1 MRASEFIIEREEWSH
16 MPDPTMQKQ
25 FDAWK
30 QEERGRNALTTMP
43 VPKTSSGYKLGPD
56 SPFVPSLDPADLLND
71 PEVAKAG
78 GFPKGWTQNDPAR
91 LTRKML
97 DPITGDVQLGPDVV
111 VKPGTEE
118 YAELRRRTNPVT
130 GSINLVPN
138 ARIPARPSAPPS
150 QEQEKRSQREIPV
163 GPRDQDKKMS
173 DPVHP
178 MDKQYRYIDHRR
190 EKYRT

>member
-1 MRASEFIIEREEWSH
+1 M
-16 MPDPTMQKQ
+16 
-25 FDAWK
+25 
-30 QEERGRNALTTMP
+30 
-43 VPKTSSGYKLGPD
+43 
-56 SPFVPSLDPADLLND
+56 
-71 PEVAKAG
+71 AKAG
-78 GFPKGWTQNDPAR
+78 GFPKGWTQNDPTR

-97 DPITGDVQLGPDVV
+97 NPITGDVQLGPDVV

-173 DPVHP
+173 DPAHP
-178 MDKQYRYIDHRR
+178 MDKQYRMIDPRR